1 MDLCWRADW
10 AAAVAHIRLP
20 PGKALQIENRV
31 EEKKKQQPIETKL
44 SNSQQLKNAARAVR

>member
-1 MDLCWRADW
+1 MDLCLRADW
-10 AAAVAHIRLP
+10 AAAVAHIRLS